1 MKFQGAIKSR
11 YDVEK
16 FANAVAY
23 FVKRTGKMDKL
34 KAAKLLYF
42 LDKYH
47 LVHYG
52 SPVTGDCYHRL
63 DYSPV
68 PSMNLDIMNDVI
80 CGPPLR
86 RLLHNKRTFERFLDV
101 DSRSRRYPAFILKR
115 DPDMKVFSESEIE
128 ALDYTVEKYGNRTGP
143 QLINLTH
150 NEPAYRKLAQNSE
163 IDYRLFVAD
172 SPNGPEILELME
184 LTQENRA
191 LADSLNS

>member
-1 MKFQGAIKSR
+1 MKFQGAIKFR

-52 SPVTGDCYHRL
+52 RPVTGDCYHRL
-63 DYSPV
+63 DYGPV
-68 PSMNLDIMNDVI
+68 PSMSLDIMNDVI

-86 RLLHNKRTFERFLDV
+86 RLLHNKRTFERLLDV
-101 DSRSRRYPAFILKR
+101 DSRSRKYPAFILKR
-115 DPDMKVFSESEIE
+115 NPDMKVFSESEIE
-128 ALDYTVEKYGNRTGP
+128 ALDYTVEKHGNRTGP

-150 NEPAYRKLAQNSE
+150 NEPAYRKSAENSE